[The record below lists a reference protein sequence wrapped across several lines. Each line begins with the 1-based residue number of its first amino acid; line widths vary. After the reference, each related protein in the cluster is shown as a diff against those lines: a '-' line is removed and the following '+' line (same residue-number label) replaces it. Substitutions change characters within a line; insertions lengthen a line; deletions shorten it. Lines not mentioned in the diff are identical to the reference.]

1 MFDRMLPARPRV
13 ALVFGDAGSAGHLRE
28 AVASQVE
35 IVYETS
41 AKEFDASRL
50 AGSQATAALVNLD
63 DCDWLDP
70 IEASLN
76 DAGIAVVFNDPE
88 ISRSLEGWAQARW
101 LRHLTAKLSG
111 KTDYDPPR
119 PAAEAALQP
128 ASGVEDEVGHAPVA
142 LPAVNEPA
150 MAERP
155 LSPAEIESM
164 TADFVAVQEPTM
176 AAAIHDGDATVAA
189 APSPEN
195 AVAEMAAG
203 EVPPATAKA
212 QGWDPAPEVEFS
224 TSTLHE
230 IDASDEASQVPTPA
244 GTDPEDAAALDVD
257 TEALSAM
264 IDARLAESGEKP
276 SPESRQ
282 VWRVVEGGAT
292 SAVDI
297 ASMDTAT
304 GAAVDPDSL
313 HASADSPPP
322 PTAPVDDSDVLSA
335 LPSLDD
341 WQLVDPEAPVARAAG
356 PKQEKRAEPAIS
368 LDFAD
373 LELVPIETVVPV
385 DLHVEPIERWM
396 HVTDR
401 DKAGADKT
409 RQAATTESGGGHA

>member
-28 AVASQVE
+28 AVASHVE

-41 AKEFDASRL
+41 ATEFDASRL

-88 ISRSLEGWAQARW
+88 ISRNLQGWAQARW

-119 PAAEAALQP
+119 PAAETVLQP
-128 ASGVEDEVGHAPVA
+128 TVPVEDEAAHAPAA

-164 TADFVAVQEPTM
+164 TADFVAVQKPTM
-176 AAAIHDGDATVAA
+176 AAAIHDDATVAA
-189 APSPEN
+189 PPVPEN
-195 AVAEMAAG
+195 TAAETAVD
-203 EVPPATAKA
+203 EVPAAAMA
-212 QGWDPAPEVEFS
+212 QEWEPEPEVEFS
-224 TSTLHE
+224 SSTLHE
-230 IDASDEASQVPTPA
+230 IDAPGEASPQPTVHS
-244 GTDPEDAAALDVD
+244 TSPEDAAALDVD

-264 IDARLAESGEKP
+264 IDARLAEPEAKP
-276 SPESRQ
+276 SPESQQ
-282 VWRVVEGGAT
+282 VWRVVEGGAA
-292 SAVDI
+292 SVVDI
-297 ASMDTAT
+297 ASVDTETDAAT
-304 GAAVDPDSL
+304 DPISL
-313 HASADSPPP
+313 HAALATTPPSVP
-322 PTAPVDDSDVLSA
+322 PADDSDVLSA

-341 WQLVDPEAPVARAAG
+341 WQLVDPEAPVAPAAG

-368 LDFAD
+368 LEFAD
-373 LELVPIETVVPV
+373 LELVPIETIVPI
-385 DLHVEPIERWM
+385 DLHAEPIERWM
-396 HVTDR
+396 HVADR
-401 DKAGADKT
+401 DKAGADK
-409 RQAATTESGGGHA
+409 AKVAVTTESSGGHA